1 MGKVKT
7 QIINER
13 DDFYDE
19 LEGMNKEE
27 YERLMKEAY
36 PNGDPPTSTPKQE
49 E

>member
-7 QIINER
+7 KVIDAR

-19 LEGMNKEE
+19 LEGMTKEE

-36 PNGDPPTSTPKQE
+36 PNGDPPASTPDKE